1 MNGNKKKGVD
11 EKSFSL
17 HDYKHLLKTWVV
29 DKIDEKAINFAE
41 ALGRHL
47 VEKRLTTSQIRN
59 IYGEVKRIE
68 EKSKLAAHFGD
79 EQLQDFLLLRP
90 KIAYAAQRAGTR
102 GVDDF
107 KEVMDTM
114 HMAVMT
120 VNEEKRHLAFKRF
133 TNMFE
138 AILAYHKAAGGRE

>member
-1 MNGNKKKGVD
+1 MSGYKKKGGG
-11 EKSFSL
+11 EKDFSL
-17 HDYKHLLKTWVV
+17 KEYKQRLGTWITN
-29 DKIDEKAINFAE
+29 KIDEDAINFAE
-41 ALGRHL
+41 DLGRHL
-47 VEKRLTTSQIRN
+47 ASKRLTTSQIRN

-68 EKSKLAAHFGD
+68 EKSKLASHFGG

-107 KEVMDTM
+107 KEVMDAM
-114 HMAVMT
+114 HVAVMS
-120 VNEEKRHLAFKRF
+120 VDESERGKAFKRF
-133 TNMFE
+133 SNMFE